1 MEIFNPFSL
10 SGKTILVTGASS
22 GIGRGISV
30 ALSKMGSDVII
41 SGRNKAKLD
50 VTLSEMAEGNHSI
63 VTADLT
69 NAVDISA
76 LADLVTPL
84 NGIVHCAG
92 IGHRMPAKMISE
104 NDIDTV
110 MKANFNSAVLLQ
122 AALLTKK
129 KVKKDSSIVF
139 IASKAA
145 DFPSPGNAI
154 YGASKGAMISYAR
167 CLALELAPRC
177 IRVNCICPAMVWTDL
192 ILQNEVTEEQL
203 RESEKNYP
211 LKRYGKPED
220 VANLAIYLLSDAS
233 SWMTGSCIDLTGGGV
248 IVYESSIYKG
258 YCILPAR
265 AGSNQRGT
273 CKGVP

>member
-10 SGKTILVTGASS
+10 LGKTILVTGASS
-22 GIGRGISV
+22 GIGRGIAV

-41 SGRNKAKLD
+41 SGRNRVKLD
-50 VTLSEMAEGNHSI
+50 VTLSEMTEGNHSI

-69 NAVDISA
+69 KSVDIAA
-76 LADLVTPL
+76 LADTVTPL
-84 NGIVHCAG
+84 DGIVHCAG

-104 NDIDTV
+104 KDIDTV
-110 MKANFNSAVLLQ
+110 MKANFSGAVLLQ
-122 AALLTKK
+122 SALLTKK

-154 YGASKGAMISYAR
+154 YSASKGAMISYAR
-167 CLALELAPRC
+167 CLALELASRG

-203 RESEKNYP
+203 RESEKSYP

-233 SWMTGSCIDLTGGGV
+233 TWMTGSCIDLTGGGN
-248 IVYESSIYKG
+248 S
-258 YCILPAR
+258 L
-265 AGSNQRGT
+265 
-273 CKGVP
+273 